1 MIYKRKQ
8 KIEVEQTIG
17 MENPYNYRDK
27 AQFPV
32 GVDKKGNPVVGVFA
46 NRTHEIIPIDKC
58 LIQTDESQEIAKF
71 ICEFAKKNNIAIYDE
86 IKQTGILRHIIIRT
100 GIRTNEIMC
109 ILVIKEDKF
118 ASEEKLV
125 KELIHKFKNIKTIV
139 KNINS
144 KNTNVILGKNIY
156 VIGFWLCGWSA

>member
-1 MIYKRKQ
+1 MKKNTVQNLVNKNLKQ

-71 ICEFAKKNNIAIYDE
+71 ICEFAKENNRNKVELKKYIA
-86 IKQTGILRHIIIRT
+86 HFAMMHAA
-100 GIRTNEIMC
+100 NET
-109 ILVIKEDKF
+109 KENG
-118 ASEEKLV
+118 E
-125 KELIHKFKNIKTIV
+125 
-139 KNINS
+139 
-144 KNTNVILGKNIY
+144 G
-156 VIGFWLCGWSA
+156 